1 MSLIDSDPAL
11 AASEGNAAP
20 RRQRADAERNRRALI
35 GAAIEVFGERGLDA
49 TVAEIAQRAG
59 VGQGTA
65 FRHFPTK
72 EHLIAAIVRDM
83 VDRIT
88 VTATALLEEPD
99 PVNALRELLHAGSA
113 LMVSNHG
120 FKDATANSPVLE
132 DPLVHEG
139 HERLLEVIGRLLS
152 RAQATGE
159 IRADLTAE
167 DVPLLL
173 CAISATEI
181 PGHAGDGDP
190 ALWERYFEIV
200 FAGLRAAPAAATTT
214 ALPGNAPTTEDLRK
228 LKSAGAGR
236 RD

>member
-1 MSLIDSDPAL
+1 MTPAVSLTESDPAL
-11 AASEGNAAP
+11 APSEGDAAP

-35 GAAIEVFGERGLDA
+35 GAAIDVFGERGLEA

-72 EHLIAAIVRDM
+72 DHLVAAIVSDM
-83 VDRIT
+83 LDRIT
-88 VTATALLEEPD
+88 ATATALLDEPD
-99 PVNALRELLHAGSA
+99 PVAALRELLHAGSA

-139 HERLLEVIGRLLS
+139 HERLLEVTGRLLS

-181 PGHAGDGDP
+181 PGRDGDP

-200 FAGLRAAPAAATTT
+200 FAGLRAAPAAS
-214 ALPGNAPTTEDLRK
+214 LPGSAPTTAELRK
-228 LKSAGAGR
+228 LKSAGAR
-236 RD
+236 RRA